1 MTEFRSVK
9 GKVAIVTG
17 SARGIGKGIA
27 ETLASEGVN
36 VVMADK
42 LPLVKESFDEI
53 KEKYPEIDGFAVELD
68 VSDEAAIKDLVE
80 KTVEKFGK
88 LDIMANN
95 AGMHLETGNVWE
107 TEEAQI
113 DKIIGVN
120 FKGIFFGCKYAAKQM
135 MKQKSGSIVNTG
147 SFFGKVGHA
156 GSATYGASKGAV
168 HTMTQA
174 LALEMAPYN
183 VNVNALCPGLAAS
196 EMHWA
201 FVEADAKERGIT
213 FDEMKEVELNEIPLH
228 RYGYGH
234 DYAGAIMWL
243 ASQSGSYC
251 TGQLININGGLD
263 FT

>member
-1 MTEFRSVK
+1 
-9 GKVAIVTG
+9 
-17 SARGIGKGIA
+17 
-27 ETLASEGVN
+27 
-36 VVMADK
+36 
-42 LPLVKESFDEI
+42 
-53 KEKYPEIDGFAVELD
+53 
-68 VSDEAAIKDLVE
+68 
-80 KTVEKFGK
+80 
-88 LDIMANN
+88 
-95 AGMHLETGNVWE
+95 
-107 TEEAQI
+107 
-113 DKIIGVN
+113 
-120 FKGIFFGCKYAAKQM
+120 
-135 MKQKSGSIVNTG
+135 
-147 SFFGKVGHA
+147 
-156 GSATYGASKGAV
+156 
-168 HTMTQA
+168 MTQA
-174 LALEMAPYN
+174 LALELAPYQ